1 MSTAVVFTTGS
12 FLTFNAIEYP
22 LLTGLTYNRNF
33 DKVESTNVQ
42 TAPGFKEFKPLRSE
56 ATLDATLWFD
66 SASADV
72 TMNVEGQLTASFQ
85 RKQYRGLATA
95 YTMNVGGTIDGLVEQ
110 TYNFTFNG
118 AVVSGSGSV

>member
-1 MSTAVVFTTGS
+1 MAATAVVFTTGS
-12 FLTFNAIEYP
+12 FLNFAGTEYP

-33 DKVESTNVQ
+33 DKVESTNVY

-66 SASADV
+66 SASADI
-72 TMNVEGQLTASFQ
+72 TMNTEAALTASFQ
-85 RKQYRGLATA
+85 GKVYKGLATA
-95 YTMNVGGTIDGLVEQ
+95 YTVNVGGTIDGLVEQ

-118 AVVSGSGSV
+118 AIVSGSV

>member
-12 FLTFNAIEYP
+12 YLNFNSIEYP

-42 TAPGFKEFKPLRSE
+42 TATGFKEFKPLRSE

-66 SASADV
+66 SQSADI
-72 TMNVEGQLTASFQ
+72 TMNVEGPLTASFQ
-85 RKQYRGLATA
+85 RKTYRGLATA
-95 YTMNVGGTIDGLVEQ
+95 YTMNVGGSIDGLVEQ

-118 AVVSGSGSV
+118 AVVSGS

>member
-1 MSTAVVFTTGS
+1 MATAKVFTTGS
-12 FLTFNAIEYP
+12 YINFNGIEYP

-42 TAPGFKEFKPLRSE
+42 TATGFKEFKPLRSE

-66 SASADV
+66 SQSADI
-72 TMNVEGQLTASFQ
+72 TMNVEGILTASFGG
-85 RKQYRGLATA
+85 KTYRGQATA
-95 YTMNVGGTIDGLVEQ
+95 YTVNVGGTIDGLIEQ

-118 AVVSGSGSV
+118 AVTSGSL

>member
-12 FLTFNAIEYP
+12 YLNFNSIEYP

-42 TAPGFKEFKPLRSE
+42 TATGFKEFKPLRSE

-66 SASADV
+66 SQSADI
-72 TMNVEGQLTASFQ
+72 TMNVEGLLTGSFQ
-85 RKQYRGLATA
+85 GKTYRGLATA

-118 AVVSGSGSV
+118 AVVSGS

>member
-12 FLTFNAIEYP
+12 FLNFNSIEYP

-42 TAPGFKEFKPLRSE
+42 TATGFKEFKPLRSE

-66 SASADV
+66 SQSADI
-72 TMNVEGQLTASFQ
+72 TMNVEGPLTASFQ
-85 RKQYRGLATA
+85 RKTYRGLATA
-95 YTMNVGGTIDGLVEQ
+95 YTMNVGGSIDGLVEQ

-118 AVVSGSGSV
+118 AVVSGS